1 MIEISELP
9 DWYQPLAKAAR
20 DVDANVLSRFV
31 PPEGGDG
38 RESAVLILLGEGPLG
53 PDVLITQR
61 PAALRSHPGQ
71 PSFPGGSSDPGD
83 ADAIET
89 ALREA
94 EEEVGLD
101 RSGVEI
107 VALLPKLWLPPSNFY
122 VTPVLAWWR
131 DPNEVHAVSPDE
143 VEWVARVPISDL
155 VDPAN
160 RWRLRHP
167 SGIQGPAF
175 DAEGML
181 IWGFTGG
188 LLDKLMML
196 AGWEQPWDTERYV
209 EIPPPYGEG
218 RPLSQRRG
226 A

>member
-1 MIEISELP
+1 MIPVEQLP
-9 DWYQPLAKAAR
+9 EWFQPLATAAR
-20 DVDANVLSRFV
+20 DVDATVLSRFV

-38 RESAVLILLGEGPLG
+38 RESAVLILMGEGPLG

-61 PAALRSHPGQ
+61 PAALRAHPGQ
-71 PSFPGGSSDPGD
+71 PSFPGGASDPED
-83 ADAIET
+83 IDPVAT

-94 EEEVGLD
+94 REEVGVD
-101 RSGVEI
+101 ADSVEI
-107 VALLPKLWLPPSNFY
+107 VALLPQLWLPPSNFY

-131 DPNEVHAVSPDE
+131 DPHHVHPVSPDE

-155 VDPAN
+155 ADPAN

-188 LLDKLMML
+188 LLDKLLML
-196 AGWEQPWDTERYV
+196 GGWEQAWDHERYV
-209 EIPPPYGEG
+209 EIPPPYGDG
-218 RPLSQRRG
+218 RALSQRRAG
-226 A
+226 